1 VEGHGYDI
9 GNFRILGYDIGNFR
23 ILFVKWP

>member
-9 GNFRILGYDIGNFR
+9 GNIRILGYDIGNFR